1 MQGIEEPVSTGSA
14 LDGGSWLEGPTPYEN
29 TGEILVGGVWRPGR
43 SGDVAPDLDPYTG
56 EVLLEMSLADHRD
69 VDEAY
74 QAAARAQRDWAATR
88 PQDRR
93 NVLLRAARIVERRK
107 DEIVDWL
114 VRESGST
121 RIKACFEW
129 QLVHRGMLEAANF
142 PFRIEG
148 RILPSAISG
157 KENRVYR
164 RAVGVVGVIG
174 PWSFPLHLATRSV
187 APALAVGAAVVL
199 KPASDTPVTG
209 GLLLARIFEE
219 AGLPLEVLNVVV
231 GAGRDIGDA
240 FVEHPVPRVIA
251 FTGSTA
257 VGRHIAER
265 AGRQVKRVC
274 LELGGNSPF
283 IVFDDADMDRAL
295 RAAIAGKFLH
305 QGQICLAINRIL
317 VDGRRYDEFLRR
329 FVERAK
335 DLKVGDPDDHDTAI
349 GPIINHAQLN
359 GIVRKVEESVAS
371 GARAV
376 LRHPA
381 SGLLLPPIVL
391 AEVTNQMVVAR
402 EEVFGPVA
410 SILRFEDEEQAI
422 RMANDTEYGLSSAVF
437 TRDLERGVRVAK
449 RLEVGMT
456 HVNDWPINDEPHTAF
471 GGEKAS
477 GLGRFGGEWAIE
489 ELTTDHWISVQ
500 ERSPGYPI

>member
-1 MQGIEEPVSTGSA
+1 MQGNEEPVTTGSA
-14 LDGGSWLEGPTPYEN
+14 HDGGSRGEGPAPYEN
-29 TGEILVGGVWRPGR
+29 AGEILVGGVWRPGR
-43 SGDVAPDLDPYTG
+43 SGKVAPDLDPYTG
-56 EVLLEMSLADHRD
+56 EVLLEMSLADHSD
-69 VDEAY
+69 IDEAY
-74 QAAARAQRDWAATR
+74 QTAARAQRGWAATR
-88 PQDRR
+88 PQERR
-93 NVLLRAARIVERRK
+93 NVFLRAARIIERRK
-107 DEIVDWL
+107 EEIVDWL
-114 VRESGST
+114 VKESGST
-121 RIKACFEW
+121 RVKASFEW
-129 QLVHRGMLEAANF
+129 QLVHRGMLEAATY
-142 PFRIEG
+142 PFRVDG
-148 RILPSAISG
+148 RIQPSMISG

-164 RAVGVVGVIG
+164 QPVGVTGVIA
-174 PWSFPLHLATRSV
+174 PWTFPLHLANRSV

-199 KPASDTPVTG
+199 KAASDTPVTG

-231 GAGRDIGDA
+231 GADRDIGDA
-240 FVEHPVPRVIA
+240 FVDHPVPRVIS

-257 VGRHIAER
+257 AGRHIAER
-265 AGRQVKRVC
+265 AGRQLKRVC

-317 VDGRRYDEFLRR
+317 VEGRRYDEFLTR
-329 FVERAK
+329 FVERAR

-349 GPIINHAQLN
+349 GPIINHEQLSA
-359 GIVRKVEESVAS
+359 ILRKVEESVAC

-376 LRHPA
+376 LRHPT

-391 AEVTNQMVVAR
+391 ADVTNDMPAAR

-422 RMANDTEYGLSSAVF
+422 RMANDTEYGLSSSVF
-437 TRDLERGVRVAK
+437 TRDVERGLRVAR
-449 RLEVGMT
+449 RLEAGMT
-456 HVNDWPINDEPHTAF
+456 HINDWPINDEPHLAF

-477 GLGRFGGEWAIE
+477 GLGRFGGEWALE
-489 ELTTDHWISVQ
+489 QFTTDHWISVQ
-500 ERSPGYPI
+500 ERSPGYPV